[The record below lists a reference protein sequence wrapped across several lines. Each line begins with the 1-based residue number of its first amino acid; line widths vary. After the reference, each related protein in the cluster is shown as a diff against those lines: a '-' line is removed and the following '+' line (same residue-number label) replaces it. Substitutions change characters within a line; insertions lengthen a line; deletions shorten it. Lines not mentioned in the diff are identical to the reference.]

1 VTPAVTELI
10 TPELASQLDRLDLLA
25 RLLVEG
31 FLTGLH
37 RSPYHGFS
45 AEFAEY
51 RRYQPGE
58 PATDIDWRVY
68 ARSDRVYQ
76 KIYAE
81 ETNLRCTLLM
91 DCSASMRFT
100 GDEKRRPT
108 KLAYGRVLAACLA
121 YLLLRQN
128 DAVGLVA
135 FDEQPLLRVPAR
147 SVRRQ
152 LFQVLKGLKD
162 APEGTGTRL
171 GPVLHD
177 VAERIPRRGLVVLVS
192 DLFDDP
198 DTVLSGLKHFRHR
211 GHEVLVLQVL
221 DPREIDLDYPGEVEF
236 TALEEPDRRL
246 RTEPAHVRAGYR
258 ERFEGW
264 RRELRRECRRHLID
278 LVELTTDQ
286 PVGQALGAY
295 LMKRGRLH

>member
-1 VTPAVTELI
+1 VTAAVTELI

-58 PATDIDWRVY
+58 PATHIDWRVF
-68 ARSDRVYQ
+68 ARSDRAYQ
-76 KIYAE
+76 KVYAE

-100 GDEKRRPT
+100 GDEKARPS

-135 FDEQPLLRVPAR
+135 FDESPLIRVPAR

-152 LFQVLKGLKD
+152 LFQVLAGLRN
-162 APEGTGTRL
+162 APEGSGTRL

-192 DLFDDP
+192 DLMDDP
-198 DTVLSGLKHFRHR
+198 EAVMSGLKHFRHR
-211 GHEVLVLQVL
+211 GHEVLVFQIL
-221 DPREIDLDYPGEVEF
+221 DPRELDLDYPGEVEF
-236 TALEEPDRRL
+236 TALEHPDERL
-246 RTEPAHVRAGYR
+246 RTEPAHVREGYR
-258 ERFEGW
+258 ERLANW
-264 RRELRRECRRHLID
+264 RGRLRRECRSQLVDLI
-278 LVELTTDQ
+278 ELHTDQ

>member
-1 VTPAVTELI
+1 VTRVDDLI

-58 PATDIDWRVY
+58 PTTHIDWRVF
-68 ARSDRVYQ
+68 ARSDRAYQ
-76 KIYAE
+76 KVFAE

-91 DCSASMRFT
+91 DCSASMRFC
-100 GDEKRRPT
+100 GDAKTRPS

-152 LFQVLKGLKD
+152 LFQVLQGLRD
-162 APEGTGTRL
+162 APAGTGTRL

-177 VAERIPRRGLVVLVS
+177 VAERLPRRGLIVLVS

-198 DTVLSGLKHFRHR
+198 DEVLSGLKHFRHR
-211 GHEVLVLQVL
+211 GHEVLVFQVL
-221 DPREIDLDYPGEVEF
+221 DPREVDLDYAGEVEF
-236 TALEEPDRRL
+236 TALESPAVRL

-258 ERFEGW
+258 ERLETW
-264 RRELRRECRRHLID
+264 RGRLRRECRRHLVD
-278 LVELTTDQ
+278 LVELSTDR
-286 PVGQALGAY
+286 PVGPALGAY

>member
-1 VTPAVTELI
+1 LTAVTQII
-10 TPELASQLDRLDLLA
+10 TPDLASQLDRLDLLA

-58 PATDIDWRVY
+58 PVTNIDWRVL
-68 ARSDRVYQ
+68 ARSDRAYQ
-76 KIYAE
+76 KVFAE

-91 DCSASMRFT
+91 DCSASMQFT
-100 GDEKRRPT
+100 GDPKKRPT
-108 KLAYGRVLAACLA
+108 KLAYGRILAACLA
-121 YLLLRQN
+121 YLLLKQN
-128 DAVGLVA
+128 DAVGLVT
-135 FDEQPLLRVPAR
+135 FDEKPLHRVPAR

-152 LFQVLKGLKD
+152 LFEVLKGLNE

-177 VAERIPRRGLVVLVS
+177 VAERIPRRGLVVLMS
-192 DLFDDP
+192 DLMDDP
-198 DTVLSGLKHFRHR
+198 ETILSGLKHFRHR
-211 GHEVLVLQVL
+211 GHEVMVFQIL
-221 DPREIDLDYPGEVEF
+221 DPREVDLDFPGEVEF
-236 TALEEPDRRL
+236 TALEEPGLRL
-246 RTEPAHVRAGYR
+246 RTEPSHVREGYSQ
-258 ERFEGW
+258 RFDQW
-264 RRELRRECRRHLID
+264 RAHLRRECRQHLVD
-278 LVELTTDQ
+278 LVELPTDR

-295 LMKRGRLH
+295 LMKRGRLN

>member
-1 VTPAVTELI
+1 MSDGPLLL

-37 RSPYHGFS
+37 KSPYHGFS

-51 RRYQPGE
+51 RQYQPGE
-58 PATDIDWRVY
+58 PTTHIDWRVY
-68 ARSDRVYQ
+68 AKTDRHYQ
-76 KIYAE
+76 KVYAE

-100 GDEKRRPT
+100 SDEKRLPS
-108 KLAYGRVLAACLA
+108 KLAYGRVLAASLA
-121 YLLLRQN
+121 YLLLHQN
-128 DAVGLVA
+128 DAVGLVV
-135 FDEQPLLRVPAR
+135 FDDAPLARVPAR
-147 SVRRQ
+147 SLRRQ
-152 LFQVLKGLKD
+152 LFQVLRVLRD
-162 APEGTGTRL
+162 MPEGKGTQL
-171 GPVLHD
+171 GPVLHE

-192 DLFDDP
+192 DLLDDA

-211 GHEVLVLQVL
+211 GHEVLVLHVL
-221 DPREIDLDYPGEVEF
+221 DPREVDLDYAGDIEF
-236 TALEEPDRRL
+236 TDLEAPGHSV
-246 RTEPAHVRAGYR
+246 RTEPAHVRQGYR
-258 ERFEGW
+258 ERLEAW
-264 RRELRRECRRHLID
+264 RTRLRRECRRHLVD

-286 PVGQALGAY
+286 PVAQALGAY

>member
-1 VTPAVTELI
+1 MSHEHDLL
-10 TPELASQLDRLDLLA
+10 TPELTSQLDRLDVLA

-58 PATDIDWRVY
+58 PATNIDWRVY
-68 ARSDRVYQ
+68 ARSDRIYQ
-76 KIYAE
+76 RVFAE
-81 ETNLRCTLLM
+81 ETNLRCTLLL

-100 GDEKRRPT
+100 GDPQRPT
-108 KLAYGRVLAACLA
+108 KLAYSRVLAACLA

-128 DAVGLVA
+128 DAVGLLA

-152 LFQVLKGLKD
+152 LFEVLKGLRE
-162 APEGTGTRL
+162 APDGEGTDL

-177 VAERIPRRGLVVLVS
+177 VAERIPRRGLVVLLS
-192 DLFDDP
+192 DLMDDP
-198 DTVLSGLKHFRHR
+198 DTVLSSLKHFRHR

-221 DPREIDLDYPGEVEF
+221 DPREVDLDFQGEVEF
-236 TALEEPDRRL
+236 TALEDPGASL
-246 RTEPAHVRAGYR
+246 RTEPAHVREGYR
-258 ERFEGW
+258 ERLENW
-264 RRELRRECRRHLID
+264 RVRLRRECRRLLVD
-278 LVELTTDQ
+278 LVELTTDE
-286 PVGQALGAY
+286 PVGTALGAY